1 MAQVQHLSPRE
12 IPFSEVW
19 NALGRVIEFSPT
31 IKTLQRGKENRLRW
45 HAEQGIEVATDKGS
59 DLLPRDWFESTWA
72 VLCSAGILTVEDF
85 PHPAR
90 FRSSAIAAILSQL
103 PWIDYTVYP
112 RIALFLVE
120 HRFTNDQ
127 LCKTFGVGWSGGIR
141 YAGNAKAP
149 KLVVFTTEPS
159 DGENADHPYQDRW
172 ENGYLYYTGWGL
184 EGDQAFTRG
193 NLALY
198 ANLNADFPIYGF
210 KKEAD
215 NRYTY
220 LGRFKV
226 ENVLQESQL
235 DKAGR
240 PRQAYVFQ
248 MRRLETSPIPAIW
261 EPAPTAEAIP
271 APAADVLPDLTAI
284 CDAFGN
290 ALKES
295 HLSFGPRHDQV
306 VRSFV
311 VSLATK
317 PFVILTGLSGSGKT
331 QIALQ
336 FGAWLGEGR
345 HKLVPVRPDW
355 TGPEALLG
363 YEDALLPVS
372 AGRRAWFVP
381 EALEFMLRAA
391 RDPDNPYLLIL
402 DEMNLAHVERY
413 FADVLSGMESG
424 EPVLPNLQRDQ
435 DGHWRT
441 IPDQPSKIPFPKNL
455 FIVGTVNVDET
466 TYMFS
471 PKVLDRA
478 NTIEFRVATD
488 DLDPEIRKPRKVQP
502 GDPALV
508 RGFLAIATDADWHLR
523 NPGPHHSVF
532 VDSLRILHRLLAE
545 GGCEFGH
552 RVFYEA
558 VRFAALLA
566 AAGDPDPEHA
576 LDLQVMQK
584 ILPRLH
590 GSRRR
595 LEATLCTL
603 GRFCFDLTTTP
614 QATETGARLFDPL
627 RPPPGIPKLPL
638 SFAKVQRMTRS
649 LRANQFISFTE

>member
-1 MAQVQHLSPRE
+1 MRE
-12 IPFSEVW
+12 
-19 NALGRVIEFSPT
+19 
-31 IKTLQRGKENRLRW
+31 K
-45 HAEQGIEVATDKGS
+45 
-59 DLLPRDWFESTWA
+59 
-72 VLCSAGILTVEDF
+72 GILAAEAF
-85 PHPAR
+85 PHPAQS
-90 FRSSAIAAILSQL
+90 RSEAIASILSLL
-103 PWIDYTVYP
+103 PWVDYTVHP
-112 RIALFLVE
+112 RITLFLVD
-120 HRFTNDQ
+120 RPFTNTE
-127 LCKTFGVGWSGGIR
+127 LCETFDVDPIKGIR
-141 YAGNAKAP
+141 YSGSATAP
-149 KLVVFTTEPS
+149 RLVVFITGARD
-159 DGENADHPYQDRW
+159 DGKRSHPYHDRW
-172 ENGYLYYTGWGL
+172 ENGYLYYTGEGL
-184 EGDQAFTRG
+184 TGDQTLTRG
-193 NLALY
+193 NLVLY
-198 ANLNADFPIYGF
+198 TNRELDFPVYGF
-210 KKEAD
+210 QREGK

-226 ENVLQESQL
+226 VDVRQESQP
-235 DKAGR
+235 DQTGHT
-240 PRQAYVFQ
+240 RQVYVFQ
-248 MRRLETSPIPAIW
+248 MQPLADKPLPILHQAI
-261 EPAPTAEAIP
+261 
-271 APAADVLPDLTAI
+271 AAQAAPDLAAI
-284 CDAFGN
+284 CQAFGT

-295 HLSFGPRHDQV
+295 HLAFGPRHDQV

-336 FGAWLGEGR
+336 FGAWFGEGR
-345 HKLVPVRPDW
+345 YKLVPVRPDW

-424 EPVLPNLQRDQ
+424 EPVLPNLQRDP

-478 NTIEFRVATD
+478 NTIEFRVATE

-508 RGFLAIATDADWHLR
+508 RGFLAIATDTDWHLR
-523 NPGPHHSVF
+523 NPNPHRSAF
-532 VDSLRILHRLLAE
+532 VEHLRNLHRLLAE
-545 GGCEFGH
+545 GGFEFGH

-584 ILPRLH
+584 VLPRLH

-595 LEATLCTL
+595 LEATLCAL
-603 GRFCFDLTTTP
+603 GRFCFDLTATP
-614 QATETGARLFDPL
+614 QATDTGAPIFDPL
-627 RPPPGIPKLPL
+627 RPPPGTPKLPL
-638 SFAKVQRMTRS
+638 SFAKVQRMTRT
-649 LRANQFISFTE
+649 LRANQFTSFTE